1 MQRGIM
7 GDASIHLLMDATL
20 RGTVECEGVSSFL
33 SPQFRF
39 DSLSKTL
46 PADTPLS
53 ELVDVI
59 FSEIST
65 VTKAEENKR
74 ATILDRLIIIDASY
88 HPPKNITSIVRQKG
102 VHASGPESVTLHGLG
117 FYPSGKLVILPAPPS
132 DARYDE
138 EQMRCKILSR
148 FIEWQA
154 RNASLHEEFEYNVG
168 GDGTS
173 SSSSSTTTTNIVQWT
188 GINDGSTTM
197 MPSEI
202 FDAVARRDVASPVIT
217 STTSIPIRM
226 TKKQRRR
233 TEGERTRRLDA
244 ILQNL
249 NKQSSLGGKKKKA
262 VSEKVRKMLL
272 KSRSEGNSK
281 VRMEDRFH
289 LELVKVCDCDA
300 SDNGDCDASSYR
312 FYSRQTTVGKV
323 ASSLVGNI
331 GNDKASEFL
340 VRFPTPLVSTA
351 VNADKNTT
359 KQPQRY
365 RRLPNTMTLHDAE
378 RAGWIWEFDVVLVRI
393 YSLLNIVEGT
403 NTNDGPSNSVLD
415 SYTDDEEELPDG
427 GDDDETIG
435 GNNATIFCDKEIEE
449 ISVAGDSMKAD
460 VLCSGD
466 SNSQAQQRLLQTR
479 IHAMY
484 MSLDETKDTR
494 TKKKPVSKQ
503 VHNMLIK
510 SRASG
515 NARIKQED
523 RIYIRVVLLHDNES
537 TADAPPSSSYK
548 FFSKQ
553 NNLLQVITSET
564 NYDEDKTDGGC
575 IELIA
580 PRRDDPSWYQA
591 LTTSLT
597 LGDAIEMG
605 YIENFGTVII
615 RALSNDSVPCI
626 QA

>member
-1 MQRGIM
+1 
-7 GDASIHLLMDATL
+7 
-20 RGTVECEGVSSFL
+20 
-33 SPQFRF
+33 
-39 DSLSKTL
+39 
-46 PADTPLS
+46 
-53 ELVDVI
+53 
-59 FSEIST
+59 
-65 VTKAEENKR
+65 
-74 ATILDRLIIIDASY
+74 
-88 HPPKNITSIVRQKG
+88 
-102 VHASGPESVTLHGLG
+102 
-117 FYPSGKLVILPAPPS
+117 
-132 DARYDE
+132 
-138 EQMRCKILSR
+138 
-148 FIEWQA
+148 
-154 RNASLHEEFEYNVG
+154 
-168 GDGTS
+168 
-173 SSSSSTTTTNIVQWT
+173 
-188 GINDGSTTM
+188 
-197 MPSEI
+197 
-202 FDAVARRDVASPVIT
+202 
-217 STTSIPIRM
+217 M

-281 VRMEDRFH
+281 LRMEDRFH

-300 SDNGDCDASSYR
+300 SDNGGDCDASSYR

-359 KQPQRY
+359 TQPQRY

-415 SYTDDEEELPDG
+415 SDTDDEELPDG

-435 GNNATIFCDKEIEE
+435 GNNATIFCDKDIDE

-460 VLCSGD
+460 VLRSGD
-466 SNSQAQQRLLQTR
+466 SNSQAQQRMLQTR
-479 IHAMY
+479 IHAIY

-503 VHNMLIK
+503 VHNMLMK

-515 NARIKQED
+515 NARIKHED

-537 TADAPPSSSYK
+537 TTDAPPSSSYR

-553 NNLLQVITSET
+553 NNLLQVITSEP
-564 NYDEDKTDGGC
+564 NYDKDKTDGGC

-580 PRRDDPSWYQA
+580 PCRDDPSWYQA